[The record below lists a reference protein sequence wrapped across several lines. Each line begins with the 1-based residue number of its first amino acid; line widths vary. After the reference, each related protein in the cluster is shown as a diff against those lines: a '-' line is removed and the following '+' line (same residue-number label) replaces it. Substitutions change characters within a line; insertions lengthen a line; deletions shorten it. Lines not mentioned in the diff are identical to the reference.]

1 MQWSGDGLS
10 QVDFMQKDEC
20 ILLDMNDNVIG
31 TESSLPA
38 PRLRAAPVLDLRC
51 ASCFLA
57 RLVRAACERS
67 PACAAKA
74 SCPCAR
80 RVSPQ
85 RRFIN
90 AGVSGAHTARC
101 VPSAPCWHGAH

>member
-38 PRLRAAPVLDLRC
+38 PRLRAAPVLDRRC

-67 PACAAKA
+67 
-74 SCPCAR
+74 R
-80 RVSPQ
+80 RLRRKGSVS
-85 RRFIN
+85 
-90 AGVSGAHTARC
+90 VC
-101 VPSAPCWHGAH
+101 APCNATV